1 MSKTPKFE
9 KRHFEYLAEILQT
22 INLVNKYAESN
33 KLTTDFVNNINK
45 VYIDYF
51 AKKLALT
58 NDNFDQEKFVEAC
71 SNEQRT

>member
-33 KLTTDFVNNINK
+33 KLTTDFVKNINK
-45 VYIDYF
+45 IYIDYF

-71 SNEQRT
+71 TNE

>member
-22 INLVNKYAESN
+22 INLVNKYADSS
-33 KLTTDFVNNINK
+33 KLTTDFVQNINK
-45 VYIDYF
+45 IYIDYF

-71 SNEQRT
+71 SNE

>member
-22 INLVNKYAESN
+22 INLVNKYAEPKSI
-33 KLTTDFVNNINK
+33 TTDFLKNIN
-45 VYIDYF
+45 VIYIDYF

-58 NDNFDQEKFVEAC
+58 NDNFDIDKFKEAC
-71 SNEQRT
+71 DA